1 MAYTPLTLKAWM
13 AANPGYNAFA
23 GTTSGKPLIY
33 QVAASVPLK
42 TAESWFVW
50 DYVSEFPDLAQSPAT
65 ADISTTGKTA
75 RVTIATVA
83 DAPSASDLEVFL
95 GEDTDKTLEAVEGIE
110 LAYQAALVAGSK
122 FFLGHFMGA
131 DKSSEVYQ
139 AGISWASGI
148 MGTFPD
154 PLTTQVSITPN
165 LGGYHDKKFVITNV
179 GG

>member
-1 MAYTPLTLKAWM
+1 MAYSPLTLEAWIT
-13 AANPGYNAFA
+13 ANPGYNAFA

-33 QVAASVPLK
+33 QVAAETPLK
-42 TAESWFVW
+42 TAASWMVW
-50 DYVSEFPDLAQSPAT
+50 DYVSEFPDVSQSPAT
-65 ADISTTGKTA
+65 ADITTTGKTA
-75 RVTIATVA
+75 RVVLSTVA
-83 DAPSASDLEVFL
+83 DAPAASDLEVFL

-110 LAYQAALVAGSK
+110 KAYQDALTAGSK
-122 FFLGHFMGA
+122 FFIGHFMGE

-139 AGISWASGI
+139 AGFAWASGI

-165 LGGYHDKKFVITNV
+165 LGGFHDKKFVIAAV